1 MCIHLHE
8 GTPNSG
14 IMPFRNETK
23 KPNVKLRIQYSYL
36 IPYFYSVVSLIAY
49 EKLWYS
55 QQI

>member
-1 MCIHLHE
+1 
-8 GTPNSG
+8 
-14 IMPFRNETK
+14 MPFRNETK

-36 IPYFYSVVSLIAY
+36 IPYFYSVVLLIAY